1 MLAFPSSAHLIHT
14 KMTRALFLLN
24 LLLITLGLTLAG
36 TTPEGIA
43 WLATKKTEDGVV
55 ERPSGLLYKEIRPG
69 TGKTPTI
76 DSPCSCHYAGRLID
90 GTEFDS
96 SYARGQP
103 LTFAPNQVIKGW
115 TEAMQLM
122 KEGGK
127 WELYIPSELA
137 YGDGGAGGV
146 IPGGAVLI
154 FELELLEVQGD
165 SVKDS

>member
-1 MLAFPSSAHLIHT
+1 MPSIHQ
-14 KMTRALFLLN
+14 A
-24 LLLITLGLTLAG
+24 LLLLLAALAALASAGTSQEGLTFLA
-36 TTPEGIA
+36 A
-43 WLATKKTEDGVV
+43 KKVEPGVV
-55 ERPSGLLYKEIRPG
+55 ALPSGLLYKEVRPG
-69 TGKTPTI
+69 TGKTPTV
-76 DSPCSCHYAGRLID
+76 DSPCDCHYSGKLID

-96 SYARGQP
+96 SYKRGAP

-137 YGDGGAGGV
+137 YGDSGAGGL

-154 FELELLEVQGD
+154 FELELLNVKGD
-165 SVKDS
+165 FVKDQ

>member
-1 MLAFPSSAHLIHT
+1 MPSIIST
-14 KMTRALFLLN
+14 
-24 LLLITLGLTLAG
+24 LLLLLASLVALASAG
-36 TTPEGIA
+36 TSEEGLKF
-43 WLATKKTEDGVV
+43 LAAKKAEPGVV
-55 ERPSGLLYKEIRPG
+55 ALPSGLLYKEIRPG
-69 TGKTPTI
+69 TGKTPTV
-76 DSPCSCHYAGRLID
+76 DSPCDCHYSGTLTD

-96 SYARGQP
+96 SYKRGAP

-137 YGDGGAGGV
+137 YGDSGAGGL

-154 FELELLEVQGD
+154 FELELLKVKGD
-165 SVKDS
+165 YVKDQ